1 MHAAVEQRDQRLER
15 LDADAR
21 EALGQHVRAQRHR
34 RANRPHRQDLADAR
48 GVAAQ
53 QVDLQRR
60 EIGLLD
66 PRLRE
71 VAESGVDAV
80 DRLVA
85 VGLRIDDRARRRDP
99 GPRLGRE
106 ADGRAVVGDG
116 QQIGQ
121 CQAGAVEKNHR
132 SLGYSRA
139 MNIVVLG
146 AQFGDEGKGKIVD
159 LMTPHFS
166 LVARYQGGHNAGHT
180 VYVSGKKF
188 VLHLIPSGI
197 LHDGVMCV
205 IGNGVVVD
213 PQALFKE
220 IEELAQL
227 GIEVGDRLLISE
239 KAHLILPY
247 HRELDVLSEARRG
260 ERKIGTTSRG
270 IGPAYE
276 DKIGRRGIRVCDLVD
291 TKALADEVREN
302 VSARNRMIK
311 DSTLDWKPVYDQLLA
326 FGARMRRWTGD
337 VSLALDLA
345 QKNGQRILIEGAQ
358 GAMLDIDHGTY
369 PFVTSSNAT
378 IGGACT
384 GLGIPPKAIGGVL
397 GVAKAYLT
405 RVGEGP
411 FPTELDGEMGNRLRE
426 TGQEYGASTGRPRRC
441 GWYDAVAVR
450 YAVRIN
456 GIDSI
461 ALTKLDVLDGL
472 DTIDICTGY
481 KVGDRT
487 ITEFPSDINMQG
499 PYTPIYESWPGW
511 TTPTKGVRDYEQLPA
526 EAKRYIARLEEVSG
540 VPVGMISTG
549 SDRAETIIRAG
560 SVVAGWLA

>member
-1 MHAAVEQRDQRLER
+1 
-15 LDADAR
+15 
-21 EALGQHVRAQRHR
+21 
-34 RANRPHRQDLADAR
+34 
-48 GVAAQ
+48 
-53 QVDLQRR
+53 
-60 EIGLLD
+60 
-66 PRLRE
+66 
-71 VAESGVDAV
+71 
-80 DRLVA
+80 
-85 VGLRIDDRARRRDP
+85 
-99 GPRLGRE
+99 
-106 ADGRAVVGDG
+106 
-116 QQIGQ
+116 
-121 CQAGAVEKNHR
+121 
-132 SLGYSRA
+132 

-146 AQFGDEGKGKIVD
+146 AQWGDEGKGKIVD
-159 LMTPHFS
+159 LMTPSFS
-166 LVARYQGGHNAGHT
+166 IVARYQGGHNAGHT
-180 VYVSGKKF
+180 VYVDGKKF

-197 LHDGVMCV
+197 LHDGVLCV

-220 IEELAQL
+220 IEELARL
-227 GIEVGDRLLISE
+227 GIDVGDRLLISE

-291 TKALADEVREN
+291 TQALADEVREN

-326 FGARMRRWTGD
+326 FGDRMRRWTGD
-337 VSLALDLA
+337 VSLTLDA
-345 QKNGQRILIEGAQ
+345 ATREGRRVLIEGAQ

-384 GLGIPPKAIGGVL
+384 GLGIPPKAIHGVL
-397 GVAKAYLT
+397 GVAKAYTT

-411 FPTELDGEMGNRLRE
+411 LPTELHGELGNRLRE
-426 TGQEYGASTGRPRRC
+426 SGQEYGASTGRPRRC

-456 GIDSI
+456 GIDSL

-472 DTIDICTGY
+472 DPIEICTGY
-481 KVGDRT
+481 RVGDRV
-487 ITEFPSDINMQG
+487 ISEFPSDPHAMSEG
-499 PYTPIYESWPGW
+499 SPVYESWPGW
-511 TTPTKGVRDYEQLPA
+511 STPTKGVRTYSQLPE
-526 EAKRYIARLEEVSG
+526 EARRYVARLEEVSG
-540 VPVGMISTG
+540 VPIGIISTG
-549 SDRAETIIRAG
+549 SDRLETIIRQG
-560 SVVAGWLA
+560 SVAARWID